1 MNYILHLLVLLTI
14 YLILSFSL
22 NVLVGYTGLL
32 SLAHAAF
39 YGIGAYTSSLLMIKW
54 KVSFPLALLAGVG
67 MAVLLSLLVAAP
79 SLRLKG
85 DYFVLASL
93 GFQVIVFNVL
103 HNWATLT
110 NGPLGIPGIPKPSI
124 FGVKISSIPAFLA
137 FSSILSACCIFIL
150 VGILKSPFGRTLKA
164 IREDELATLA
174 LGKHIT
180 AFKIQAFVIACGIA
194 AVAGSLYAWYV
205 TFIDPTSF
213 NLNESIFIIAVV
225 LVGGSGN
232 IKGPVVGTLFM
243 ILLPEILRF
252 LRIPDTV
259 AANARQMIYG
269 ALLIFLMRYRPQG
282 IAGEYKFE

>member
-39 YGIGAYTSSLLMIKW
+39 YGIGAYTSSLLMVRW
-54 KVSFPLALLAGVG
+54 GVSFPLALLAGVG
-67 MAVLLSLLVAAP
+67 MAVILSLVVAVP

-93 GFQVIVFNVL
+93 GFQVIAFSVL
-103 HNWATLT
+103 YNWVGLT
-110 NGPLGIPGIPKPSI
+110 RGPYGIPGIPKPSI
-124 FGVKISSIPAFLA
+124 FGLKFNSIPAFLV
-137 FSSILSACCIFIL
+137 FSGILSVVCIFIL
-150 VGILKSPFGRTLKA
+150 VGMLKSPFGRSLKA
-164 IREDELATLA
+164 IREDELATAA
-174 LGKHIT
+174 LGKNIT
-180 AFKIQAFVIACGIA
+180 AFKIQAFVIAGGIS

-205 TFIDPTSF
+205 TYIDPTSF

-232 IKGPVVGTLFM
+232 IKGPIVGTLFM

-259 AANARQMIYG
+259 APNVRQMIYG
-269 ALLIFLMRYRPQG
+269 ALLIILMRYRPQG